1 MKAKHV
7 FWIFSALVAVVAM
20 AAGVAVII
28 DKYFSERVAKYNRLL
43 KIEQELGRAARW
55 G

>member
-7 FWIFSALVAVVAM
+7 LWIFSALVAVVAM

-28 DKYFSERVAKYNRLL
+28 DRYFSEKVAKY
-43 KIEQELGRAARW
+43 EYVECDGEEVEEVE
-55 G
+55 

>member
-7 FWIFSALVAVVAM
+7 LWIFSALVAVVAM

-28 DKYFSERVAKYNRLL
+28 DKYFSERVAKYEYVECDGED
-43 KIEQELGRAARW
+43 IEEIQ
-55 G
+55 